1 MGNYQDQPKLG
12 KSWSVELY
20 KNGAVRLYTQNS
32 FFDVFE
38 FDIRTVTTGGSCVQ
52 SWFDT
57 VDTLCVGG
65 DRRTGGGYN
74 TQYFKGDKGNTG
86 ATGATGATGENGQ
99 DGTNGTNGKDGRDT
113 VSTPLIITSVVA
125 VIAVVGNIAMVVLCI
140 TMSKKKIG

>member
-74 TQYFKGDKGNTG
+74 TQYFKGDNGNTG

-99 DGTNGTNGKDGRDT
+99 DGTNGKDGRDT

-125 VIAVVGNIAMVVLCI
+125 AIAVVGNIAMVVLCI
-140 TMSKKKIG
+140 TISKKKIG